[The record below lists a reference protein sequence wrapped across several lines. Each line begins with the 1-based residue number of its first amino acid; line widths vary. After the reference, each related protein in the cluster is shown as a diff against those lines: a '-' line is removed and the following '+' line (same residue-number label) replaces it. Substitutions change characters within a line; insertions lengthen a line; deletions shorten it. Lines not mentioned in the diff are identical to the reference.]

1 MACITETS
9 EEIAK
14 RRIDESDEQVSLLKK
29 DKRH

>member
-14 RRIDESDEQVSLLKK
+14 RRIGESDEQVSLLKK